1 MSIIRILPPN
11 LVNRIAAGEC
21 VERPASVVKELVE
34 NALDA
39 GASRVDIAVLDGGRD
54 LISVSDDGV
63 GMDVEDLRLAVHP
76 HATSKI
82 HADDDLFNIHT
93 MGFRGEALA
102 SIGSVARLA
111 ITSRT
116 ADHDVAHQ
124 IRVEGGVVGD
134 AGPCS
139 GPVGT
144 TVEVRD
150 LFYAVPAR
158 RKFLKTPAT
167 ETSHITEQLARI
179 ALAHPAVA
187 FNLRSQNRVVHQL
200 RAADT
205 RLKRIADFF
214 GAEVADVLIPIARES
229 GGVRLEGLVA
239 PPKDSRGSGKWEYL
253 FVNGR
258 YVRDKFVSHA
268 VKEAYRSLI
277 DPSRYPM
284 AFLFVTVEPSQVD
297 VNVHPTKVEVR
308 WRDSNYVHGQV
319 LAAFR
324 EKFLSTNLDHRLRTP
339 TQQDAYRDRVRTA
352 MVDYFTRTSGEPPTA
367 PGAGG
372 NPRVATATLPRAQ
385 AAAPII
391 PSGPNVE
398 TVYGGGSFP
407 RYPAIEPPIPPPHPH
422 DPGSGPPG
430 ELHDRDETP
439 PSTRRPLAAALAASP
454 PRALQ
459 VHNTYLVVEQ
469 PDGMMI
475 VDQHALHERI
485 LYEELRRRIAERRLE
500 SQRLLLPDVI
510 RVPAERHEAIEA
522 HADALARLGVELT
535 VSGPS
540 SVTLHAFPSFLERM
554 DREAFVRDL
563 LDLLSEQGARP
574 AADTLLH
581 EILDMMACKAAVK
594 AGDPLTPDEI
604 AALLS
609 RREAAER
616 SSHCPHGRPTTLHFS
631 LRELE
636 KQFHRR

>member
-21 VERPASVVKELVE
+21 VERPSSVVKELVE

-39 GASRVDIAVLDGGRD
+39 GASRIDIAILDGGRD

-116 ADHDVAHQ
+116 TDGDVAHQ
-124 IRVEGGVVGD
+124 IRVEGGVVSEPS
-134 AGPCS
+134 PCS

-167 ETSHITEQLARI
+167 EAGHTTEQLARI

-187 FNLRSQNRVVHQL
+187 FTLRSHNRVMHEL

-214 GAEVADVLIPIARES
+214 GPEVADVLIPIARES

-239 PPKDSRGSGKWEYL
+239 PPRDSRGSGKWEYL

-277 DPSRYPM
+277 DPSR
-284 AFLFVTVEPSQVD
+284 
-297 VNVHPTKVEVR
+297 
-308 WRDSNYVHGQV
+308 
-319 LAAFR
+319 
-324 EKFLSTNLDHRLRTP
+324 
-339 TQQDAYRDRVRTA
+339 
-352 MVDYFTRTSGEPPTA
+352 
-367 PGAGG
+367 
-372 NPRVATATLPRAQ
+372 
-385 AAAPII
+385 
-391 PSGPNVE
+391 
-398 TVYGGGSFP
+398 
-407 RYPAIEPPIPPPHPH
+407 
-422 DPGSGPPG
+422 
-430 ELHDRDETP
+430 
-439 PSTRRPLAAALAASP
+439 
-454 PRALQ
+454 
-459 VHNTYLVVEQ
+459 
-469 PDGMMI
+469 
-475 VDQHALHERI
+475 
-485 LYEELRRRIAERRLE
+485 
-500 SQRLLLPDVI
+500 
-510 RVPAERHEAIEA
+510 
-522 HADALARLGVELT
+522 
-535 VSGPS
+535 
-540 SVTLHAFPSFLERM
+540 
-554 DREAFVRDL
+554 
-563 LDLLSEQGARP
+563 
-574 AADTLLH
+574 
-581 EILDMMACKAAVK
+581 
-594 AGDPLTPDEI
+594 
-604 AALLS
+604 
-609 RREAAER
+609 
-616 SSHCPHGRPTTLHFS
+616 
-631 LRELE
+631 
-636 KQFHRR
+636 